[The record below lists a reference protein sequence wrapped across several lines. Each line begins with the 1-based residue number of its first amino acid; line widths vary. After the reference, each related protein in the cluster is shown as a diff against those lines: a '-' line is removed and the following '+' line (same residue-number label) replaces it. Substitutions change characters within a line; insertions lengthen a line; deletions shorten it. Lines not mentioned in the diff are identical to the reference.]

1 MIIRLVLNNGWIHWV
16 QKNPLINGFDIQ
28 QIFFIG
34 YTTNKFYIYLMYL
47 SIIIILKN
55 EINAKIYNKTSYI
68 QKNLKYESSQNNQW
82 LILYC
87 LSG

>member
-16 QKNPLINGFDIQ
+16 QQNPLINGFDIQ

-47 SIIIILKN
+47 SIITILKN
-55 EINAKIYNKTSYI
+55 EINTKIYNKTSYI
-68 QKNLKYESSQNNQW
+68 QKKLKYESSQNNQW

>member
-47 SIIIILKN
+47 SIITILKN
-55 EINAKIYNKTSYI
+55 EINAKIYDKTSYI
-68 QKNLKYESSQNNQW
+68 QKKLKYESSQNNQW

>member
-47 SIIIILKN
+47 SIITILKN

-68 QKNLKYESSQNNQW
+68 QKKLKYESSQNNQW

>member
-1 MIIRLVLNNGWIHWV
+1 MILRLVLNNGWIHWV

-47 SIIIILKN
+47 SIITILKN
-55 EINAKIYNKTSYI
+55 EINATIYNKTSYI
-68 QKNLKYESSQNNQW
+68 QKKLKYESSQNNQW

>member
-68 QKNLKYESSQNNQW
+68 QKKLKYESSQNNQW

>member
-47 SIIIILKN
+47 SIITILKN
-55 EINAKIYNKTSYI
+55 EINTKIYNKTSYI
-68 QKNLKYESSQNNQW
+68 QKKLKYESSQNNQW